1 MEIFVFYGNMVY
13 FKLKE
18 LFINYRLLI
27 DFFKTDKIIKLDVKN
42 LRGHSIKIDLKIL
55 AKLLAQL

>member
-13 FKLKE
+13 FKLKK

-42 LRGHSIKIDLKIL
+42 LRGHSIKIDLK
-55 AKLLAQL
+55 KNT